1 MLVYAGPEQTMT
13 NQKVTCVADWVNSIQ
28 TRPVP
33 RPGPCKVAGGW
44 VEVVGGEDDGDGNI
58 PTHPQYP
65 RYEDTKQ

>member
-1 MLVYAGPEQTMT
+1 MIIPNTNLFLAVAG
-13 NQKVTCVADWVNSIQ
+13 
-28 TRPVP
+28 
-33 RPGPCKVAGGW
+33 KVAGGW

>member
-1 MLVYAGPEQTMT
+1 MS
-13 NQKVTCVADWVNSIQ
+13 DWVNIIQ
-28 TRPVP
+28 TRSVP

>member
-13 NQKVTCVADWVNSIQ
+13 NKKVTSVGLGEYYPDEVGAEA
-28 TRPVP
+28 
-33 RPGPCKVAGGW
+33 GPCKVAGGW